1 MSNNSF
7 NKKLA
12 DILGKMDDKVL
23 QAKMNAALDMLKRGD
38 TEDLAKKISKM
49 DKEDLLKKIN
59 EFDASK
65 LEELNIDKNE
75 IRQRVSEA
83 DLNNLS
89 KLIGEHGDEIVK
101 KFKDIIG

>member
-83 DLNNLS
+83 DLNSLS